1 MVVVVAGGVWG
12 GGCVCVCGGG
22 GWGGGKGGRIHV
34 ARINAIFGGPT
45 NKINPTLN

>member
-1 MVVVVAGGVWG
+1 MGFGGEGV
-12 GGCVCVCGGG
+12 CVCVGVGG
-22 GWGGGKGGRIHV
+22 GGGKGGRIHV